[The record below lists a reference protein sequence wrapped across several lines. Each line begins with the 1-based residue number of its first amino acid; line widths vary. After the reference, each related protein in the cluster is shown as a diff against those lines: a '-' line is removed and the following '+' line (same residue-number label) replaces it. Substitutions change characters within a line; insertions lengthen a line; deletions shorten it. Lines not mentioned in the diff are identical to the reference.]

1 MNYFILYGNRYVPRS
16 LIKRSRVVLPEFIT
30 RRLEGDYYKDL
41 KLGLTGKKDPRGRLE
56 AILPLAQRA
65 AGRSVLDLGCA
76 EGLMLQ
82 PFLANG
88 ARFVHGV
95 DESARRIQSARRRVG
110 FGNCR
115 FDVVDLNRPMVI
127 RDRRIFCESY
137 NIVLFLGIYQH
148 LENHVRERSLSFAL
162 SLASEWFVIRCPRPL
177 FEGAMRLITNQGFT
191 IEECVSGGGNGRLA
205 ICKRVG

>member
-1 MNYFILYGNRYVPRS
+1 MSRS
-16 LIKRSRVVLPEFIT
+16 LIKRSRIVLPAFIT
-30 RRLEGDYYKDL
+30 RRLDGDYYKDL

-56 AILPLAQRA
+56 AILPLAQQA
-65 AGRSVLDLGCA
+65 DGRTVLDLGCA

-88 ARFVHGV
+88 AHFVHGV
-95 DESARRIQSARRRVG
+95 DESARRIQSARRRVVS
-110 FGNCR
+110 GNSR

-127 RDRRIFCESY
+127 RDRRIFRESY

-162 SLASEWFVIRCPRPL
+162 SIASEWFAIRCPRPL
-177 FEGAMRLITNQGFT
+177 FEGAIRLIKNQGFS
-191 IEECVSGGGNGRLA
+191 IEDCISGGGNGRVA